1 MTIIVYGCIAIS
13 MANSDEI
20 LTRIE
25 QRLDL
30 IAHLLV
36 LAIPLDKRSPITD
49 QIALLREHGLSA
61 ADIGRVIGRKA
72 NYVSAVVTAKKA
84 K

>member
-1 MTIIVYGCIAIS
+1 MSIS
-13 MANSDEI
+13 VANNDEI

-36 LAIPLDKRSPITD
+36 LSIPVDKRPPITD

-61 ADIGRVIGRKA
+61 ADIGRIIGRKA